1 MKNKLTIVIVL
12 FLIIVA
18 MLGIWIVDLKS
29 TIDYERESNGV
40 SLLNYEANEFCI
52 EVAQAYYNGDEQK
65 LKELYIDDEPIE
77 NSDSLKDLE
86 LAFRDFKQ
94 LQYIAKSEMP
104 QASYEVQYRVLS
116 EFTEEIQNELSI
128 DSVDNS
134 IRQIIIVAKNLKTNK
149 WGFKVVDYR

>member
-1 MKNKLTIVIVL
+1 MKNKPTIVIVL

-77 NSDSLKDLE
+77 NSDSLKDLD
-86 LAFRDFKQ
+86 LAFRDYKQ

-128 DSVDNS
+128 DRVDNS
-134 IRQIIIVAKNLKTNK
+134 IRQIIIVAKNLDTNK